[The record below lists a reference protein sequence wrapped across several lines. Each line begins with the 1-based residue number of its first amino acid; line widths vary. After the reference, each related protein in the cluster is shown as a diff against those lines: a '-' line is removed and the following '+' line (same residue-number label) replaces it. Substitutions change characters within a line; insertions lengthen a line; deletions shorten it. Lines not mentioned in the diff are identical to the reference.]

1 MIDKYKLGERIKSLS
16 EENNLSSEEICKVL
30 EESILIAWKN
40 IYGEGYHLKCKVSNS
55 GIKLT
60 RLVKSVEEVQ
70 DVKTE
75 VLHNL
80 EHAIGETIEESLNFN
95 TLPSRAIHV
104 SEKYI
109 AQRLNELKKEKEY
122 DEFSSEIGKLV
133 TATVKQVSDK
143 IVLRIG
149 QYYLAMIPSHCRIP
163 TEHFSVGQRI
173 KVRIDKVEFNLR
185 DLQIFVERSS
195 KEFLEAILREEIP
208 EMNMIT
214 IEAIERYAGRISK
227 VLLRGSDNVI
237 GICLG
242 PKGERLKRIRDI
254 LCGEKVDFIK
264 YEDNMN
270 QLIKNCFHNIKLE
283 QITLHPNKVDIVVP
297 DDKFFLAIG
306 THGRNVLTISKLLD
320 LKINIIKHSTVQE
333 EKKIQKEK
341 RIKNLIESGLPEN
354 ISNFLVENF
363 DNIQDSLK
371 SDFNEYNLNE
381 STLKEYKNI
390 IKDFVEKEKNEYKK
404 EFIDDGGEESLFN
417 LTSLVPLQNY
427 FDLLKSGIKSIYQLA
442 QFPNPIELHQY
453 TGIPIEN
460 SITLID
466 AAKKNQQNEQNEQ
479 NQQI

>member
-16 EENNLSSEEICKVL
+16 EENNLSSEEVCKVL
-30 EESILIAWKN
+30 EESILIAWKS
-40 IYGEGYHLKCKVSNS
+40 IYGEGYHLKCKVSS
-55 GIKLT
+55 GGIKLS
-60 RLVKSVEEVQ
+60 RLVKSVLEVN
-70 DVKTE
+70 DIKTE
-75 VLHNL
+75 VSCTI
-80 EHAIGETIEESLNFN
+80 EHSIGEIIEESLNFN

-122 DEFSSEIGKLV
+122 EEFSGEIGKLV

-149 QYYLAMIPSHCRIP
+149 QYYLAMIPPHCRIP

-185 DLQIFVERSS
+185 DLQIFVERNS

-264 YEDNMN
+264 YEENIN

-283 QITLHPNKVDIVVP
+283 QITLHPSKVDIVVP

-306 THGRNVLTISKLLD
+306 THGRNVLTISRLLD
-320 LKINIIKHSTVQE
+320 LKINIIKHSTIQE
-333 EKKIQKEK
+333 EKRLEKEK
-341 RIKNLIESGLPEN
+341 KIKHLIENGLPEN
-354 ISNFLVENF
+354 IVNFIIENF
-363 DNIQDSLK
+363 HNIQDSLN
-371 SDFNEYNLNE
+371 SDFHEHNLNE
-381 STLKEYKNI
+381 STLKKYKNI
-390 IKDFVEKEKNEYKK
+390 IQQFVEQEREERKK
-404 EFIDDGGEESLFN
+404 EFTDEGGEESLFN
-417 LTSLVPLQNY
+417 LSLSVPLQNY
-427 FDLLKSGIKSIYQLA
+427 FDLLKSGIKSIIQLA

-466 AAKKNQQNEQNEQ
+466 AAKKNQQTH
-479 NQQI
+479 